1 MNIDGISGGVSG
13 LPESFLSQVAQTSS
27 GDYLAQVSEH
37 KVPRACDSIWIFFQG
52 KSIRLAFLSF
62 GSESELKRVCQNIY
76 KYNNPGQL
84 SDTNGYKINE
94 MKDGSRVVVVRPSF
108 SETWAFFVRKFD
120 VKRSTLEQWFKGEPG
135 CDDSIALLKYLVK
148 GARIISITGEQG
160 CGKTTMLMGMIENIY
175 ETMNI
180 RVQETAFELHLRKIY
195 PTRNILT
202 FRETDT
208 ISGQEGLDV
217 QKKTDGSVNIIG
229 EVATDPVASWMIQA
243 AQVASKFT
251 LFTHHAKTFPN
262 LVTALRNSMLRTG
275 VFKNEKTA
283 EEQVVQVLNFDIH
296 LKKDFKGKR
305 YVERITEC
313 IPIESR
319 NEYTYDHRKKKT
331 LEGKFDKFFDNATQ
345 YFTKT
350 TDKELYQYRN
360 ILEYVDGEYKIT
372 NPITNENIVEMR
384 NNMDDS
390 DREEFDQFI
399 EKHWKKVKKRKK
411 NHIIAGGETSV
422 KPSNIYNN
430 GCYRNHTCINNN
442 YIYNDEQKMQKSE
455 YKQLQ
460 KLRQGTKAN
469 KFSAEILYQ
478 KLYVTYMK
486 IPFIKRYVLKLRR
499 RLEIINIDDEYN
511 TRRDASKVLTKALA
525 ILIPV
530 VIVTIFIT
538 KNNYLLMFILLLFEL
553 FMVDILIDGSVD
565 KIDDKLLKQQ
575 ITFFS
580 EIRHAY
586 HEFNMVEEA
595 IYQVSQDDEM
605 DVSRQGEK
613 IYEILISD
621 DPETEL
627 EKYYDIAPNSYL
639 KEFAGVSYLTKEFGD
654 RKVDGASLYLKN
666 VDNITQEMQLEILK
680 RDKLNYVFQSL
691 SVIAIVPVLLLEP
704 LKSWAI
710 SNFGFVESWYNGK
723 PGTIVQIAVLLI
735 TFISYILVRKL
746 KDNGSTNQRRQAPE
760 NPWQAKV
767 YKNKI
772 FKKIVNLVMPKEGT
786 KDYRK
791 LKRLLQDAASNL
803 KMEWVYVNR
812 ITLAI
817 IVFIVSLLLFL
828 YLHHISI
835 KFVYEEP
842 TTDYDLIG
850 GMTDK
855 QKKSSN
861 GTNRRRQHILGKI

>member
-1 MNIDGISGGVSG
+1 MTITNVLLSVVVIVIAGLAFFYYTKKKKEQKVEATVVVDDKTYTLDVMKEFVKKRLDEITKVNLYDIGLSEEELKRRKNKKYELKKALKGCTYGDVNDKKYVKELIFDLLAKEYGVDETNISKAIPFDVPSLLTPQDKFDILIYVYKKDFGYEALTELIKKYDLAQLKYLEGDSKPSYVITSQEIEDIYEKENFELTFEDKLSVVVQRIYQHYKGYSSIDEIRDMNIDGISGGVSG

-62 GSESELKRVCQNIY
+62 GTEAELKRVCQNIY

-148 GARIISITGEQG
+148 GARIISKTGEQG

-313 IPIESR
+313 IPIESK
-319 NEYTYDHRKKKT
+319 NEYTYDHRNEKT

-372 NPITNENIVEMR
+372 NPITEENIVEMR
-384 NNMDDS
+384 NNMDDT
-390 DREEFDQFI
+390 DREEFDKFI
-399 EKHWKKVKKRKK
+399 EKHWKKAKR
-411 NHIIAGGETSV
+411 
-422 KPSNIYNN
+422 
-430 GCYRNHTCINNN
+430 
-442 YIYNDEQKMQKSE
+442 
-455 YKQLQ
+455 
-460 KLRQGTKAN
+460 
-469 KFSAEILYQ
+469 
-478 KLYVTYMK
+478 
-486 IPFIKRYVLKLRR
+486 
-499 RLEIINIDDEYN
+499 
-511 TRRDASKVLTKALA
+511 
-525 ILIPV
+525 
-530 VIVTIFIT
+530 
-538 KNNYLLMFILLLFEL
+538 
-553 FMVDILIDGSVD
+553 
-565 KIDDKLLKQQ
+565 
-575 ITFFS
+575 
-580 EIRHAY
+580 
-586 HEFNMVEEA
+586 
-595 IYQVSQDDEM
+595 
-605 DVSRQGEK
+605 
-613 IYEILISD
+613 
-621 DPETEL
+621 
-627 EKYYDIAPNSYL
+627 
-639 KEFAGVSYLTKEFGD
+639 
-654 RKVDGASLYLKN
+654 
-666 VDNITQEMQLEILK
+666 
-680 RDKLNYVFQSL
+680 
-691 SVIAIVPVLLLEP
+691 
-704 LKSWAI
+704 
-710 SNFGFVESWYNGK
+710 
-723 PGTIVQIAVLLI
+723 
-735 TFISYILVRKL
+735 VRK
-746 KDNGSTNQRRQAPE
+746 T
-760 NPWQAKV
+760 
-767 YKNKI
+767 
-772 FKKIVNLVMPKEGT
+772 
-786 KDYRK
+786 
-791 LKRLLQDAASNL
+791 
-803 KMEWVYVNR
+803 
-812 ITLAI
+812 
-817 IVFIVSLLLFL
+817 
-828 YLHHISI
+828 IS
-835 KFVYEEP
+835 
-842 TTDYDLIG
+842 
-850 GMTDK
+850 
-855 QKKSSN
+855 
-861 GTNRRRQHILGKI
+861 